1 MRMRGVKLDPEG
13 YEVMALDRVVSLKG
27 KRVIEIGCGDGRLTW
42 ALAERAREVVAIDPK
57 GHEIRAARRATL
69 GRLKRR
75 VRFRVAMAEDLPFR
89 DGEFA
94 VAVFSWSL

>member
-1 MRMRGVKLDPEG
+1 MRGVRLDPEG
-13 YEVMALDRVVSLKG
+13 NEVAALDQAVSLNG

-42 ALAERAREVVAIDPK
+42 ALAERARKVIAIDPK
-57 GHEIRAARRATL
+57 RRDVAAARRAMP
-69 GRLKRR
+69 GHLKDR
-75 VRFRVAMAEDLPFR
+75 VRFDVAQAENLQFR